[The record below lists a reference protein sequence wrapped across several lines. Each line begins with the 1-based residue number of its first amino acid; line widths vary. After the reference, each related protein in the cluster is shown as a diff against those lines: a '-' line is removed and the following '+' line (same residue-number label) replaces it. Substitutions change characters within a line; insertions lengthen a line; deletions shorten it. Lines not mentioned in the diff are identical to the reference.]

1 MIFKASR
8 LMIDKLRQQYIKDK
22 IQLIEISKDGV
33 ILDSDNNL
41 FKLTKGKTIFDVH
54 PFFESIQYHF
64 DEKSG
69 SEFTISCIN
78 LEIGNVTGIF
88 DLTIHV
94 QKDSV
99 IFSII
104 DFTAHYK
111 ISNTLSQEKNES
123 LIQSQIL
130 KEREE
135 FKNKFLAN
143 TSHELRT
150 PLNSIMGFSTILQRS
165 NLNETQL
172 HYLDIIKQ
180 SGEHLRNLIDDI
192 LDISKIEM
200 GRLKIQ
206 YNRFDFKKVIEFLND
221 TYIVKSKS
229 KNIVYT
235 CDIDKNIPQFLVGDK
250 IRLTQ
255 ILTNIIDNSLKFTH
269 SGHVNLNVRLLERKS
284 KNLKVE
290 FEIKD
295 TGIGIQEDKIDSIFE
310 SFTQTHDVNTYSGT
324 GLGLSI
330 VKSLI
335 NLMNGSLTVN
345 SKVDQGTTFKFIL
358 NFEFSANQKEETTLE
373 SKPKSS
379 LDGTKFNV
387 LIADDLESN
396 QLLLMKILADYGDY
410 YVDIVSNGDQV
421 IERLHQNPY
430 DLILMDL
437 KMPKMDGYETTRFIR
452 QSEIE
457 ELRNIPIIALTA
469 NVSPLEKEVCLGI
482 GMNEYIAKPF
492 NEKELI
498 KKMNNLLNKK
508 VN

>member
-1 MIFKASR
+1 
-8 LMIDKLRQQYIKDK
+8 MIDKLKQQYIQHK
-22 IQLIEISKDGV
+22 IQFIEISKDGI

-41 FKLTKGKTIFDVH
+41 FNLIKGKSIYDAH

-64 DEKSG
+64 NEKPG

-78 LEIGNVTGIF
+78 LDIGTFSGIF
-88 DLTIHV
+88 DLIIHV
-94 QKDSV
+94 EKDSV
-99 IFSII
+99 IFSVI

-206 YNRFDFKKVIEFLND
+206 YDRFDFFKVIELIND
-221 TYIVKSKS
+221 TYTVKAKTKNLEFSSK
-229 KNIVYT
+229 
-235 CDIDKNIPQFLVGDK
+235 IDKNIPKYLVGDK

-255 ILTNIIDNSLKFTH
+255 ILTNLLDNAVKFTH
-269 SGHVNLNVRLLERKS
+269 HGGVNLNVKLLERKS

-295 TGIGIQEDKIDSIFE
+295 TGIGIQDDKIDSIFE
-310 SFTQTHDVNTYSGT
+310 SFIQTHDVNTYGGT

-335 NLMNGSLTVN
+335 NLMDGSLKVE
-345 SKVDQGTTFKFIL
+345 SKVDKGTIFKFIL
-358 NFEFSANQKEETTLE
+358 NFEFSANQKEEEVVDL
-373 SKPKSS
+373 KPKSRN
-379 LDGTKFNV
+379 TENKFNV

-396 QLLLMKILADYGDY
+396 LLLLMKILADYGDY
-410 YVDIVSNGDQV
+410 YVDVVSNGDQV
-421 IERLHQNPY
+421 IERLHQNHY

-452 QSEIE
+452 QSKLE
-457 ELRNIPIIALTA
+457 EFKDIPIIALTA
-469 NVSPLEKEVCLGI
+469 NVSPLEKEICLGI
-482 GMNEYIAKPF
+482 GMNDYVAKPF

-498 KKMNNLLNKK
+498 KKMNTLLAKK
-508 VN
+508 AN

>member
-1 MIFKASR
+1 
-8 LMIDKLRQQYIKDK
+8 MIDKLKQQYIQDK
-22 IQLIEISKDGV
+22 IQFIEIRKDGV

-41 FKLTKGKTIFDVH
+41 FKVIKGKSIYDAH

-78 LEIGNVTGIF
+78 LDIGAYSGIF
-88 DLTIHV
+88 DLIIHV
-94 QKDSV
+94 EKDSV
-99 IFSII
+99 IFSVI

-206 YNRFDFKKVIEFLND
+206 YDRFDFFKVIELIND
-221 TYIVKSKS
+221 NYTVKTKT
-229 KNIVYT
+229 KNLIFT
-235 CDIDKNIPQFLVGDK
+235 CNVDKNIPKYLVGDK
-250 IRLTQ
+250 VRLTQ
-255 ILTNIIDNSLKFTH
+255 ILTNLLDNSVKFTH
-269 SGHVNLNVRLLERKS
+269 RGNVSLNIKLLERKS

-310 SFTQTHDVNTYSGT
+310 SFIQTHDVNTYGGT

-335 NLMNGSLTVN
+335 NLMNGSLNVE
-345 SKVDQGTTFKFIL
+345 SKVDTGTTFKFIL
-358 NFEFSANQKEETTLE
+358 NFDFSANQKEEDAIDL
-373 SKPKSS
+373 KPKSS
-379 LDGTKFNV
+379 NPEHKFNV

-396 QLLLMKILADYGDY
+396 LLLLMKILADYGDY

-452 QSEIE
+452 QSELE
-457 ELRNIPIIALTA
+457 EFKDIPIIALTA
-469 NVSPLEKEVCLGI
+469 NVSPLEKEICLGI
-482 GMNEYIAKPF
+482 GMNDYVAKPF

-498 KKMNNLLNKK
+498 KKMNSLLAN
-508 VN
+508 

>member
-1 MIFKASR
+1 
-8 LMIDKLRQQYIKDK
+8 
-22 IQLIEISKDGV
+22 
-33 ILDSDNNL
+33 
-41 FKLTKGKTIFDVH
+41 
-54 PFFESIQYHF
+54 
-64 DEKSG
+64 
-69 SEFTISCIN
+69 
-78 LEIGNVTGIF
+78 
-88 DLTIHV
+88 
-94 QKDSV
+94 
-99 IFSII
+99 
-104 DFTAHYK
+104 
-111 ISNTLSQEKNES
+111 

-165 NLNETQL
+165 NLNESQL

-206 YNRFDFKKVIEFLND
+206 YNRFDFFKVIELLDD
-221 TYIVKSKS
+221 TYTVKTKT
-229 KNIVYT
+229 KNINFI
-235 CDIDKNIPQFLVGDK
+235 CKIDKNIPRFLIGDK

-255 ILTNIIDNSLKFTH
+255 ILTNLLDNATKFTH
-269 SGHVNLNVRLLERKS
+269 SGGINLNVKLLERKS
-284 KNLKVE
+284 KDLKLE

-310 SFTQTHDVNTYSGT
+310 SFIQTHNINTYGGT

-330 VKSLI
+330 VKNLI
-335 NLMNGSLTVN
+335 NLMNGSINVS
-345 SKVDQGTTFKFIL
+345 SKEEEGTTFKVIL
-358 NFEFSANQKEETTLE
+358 NFEFSANQKEDTIVELNTQASTE
-373 SKPKSS
+373 
-379 LDGTKFNV
+379 GNKFSI

-396 QLLLMKILADYGDY
+396 LLLLMKILADYGDY

-452 QSEIE
+452 QSEVE
-457 ELRNIPIIALTA
+457 EFKDIPIIALTA

-482 GMNEYIAKPF
+482 GMNDYIAKPF

-498 KKMNNLLNKK
+498 KKMKNLLNKK
-508 VN
+508 AN

>member
-1 MIFKASR
+1 MIENIK
-8 LMIDKLRQQYIKDK
+8 QQYIKDK
-22 IQLIEISKDGV
+22 IQFIEVSKDGV

-41 FKLTKGKTIFDVH
+41 FTLNRGDSIYNVH

-64 DEKSG
+64 DEISG
-69 SEFTISCIN
+69 SEFTISCVN
-78 LEIGNVTGIF
+78 LEIGTISGIF
-88 DLTIHV
+88 DLIIHI
-94 QKDSV
+94 QKNSV

-104 DFTAHYK
+104 DFTAHYQ

-165 NLNETQL
+165 NLNDTQL

-206 YNRFDFKKVIEFLND
+206 SDRFDFFKVIDLITD
-221 TYIVKSKS
+221 TYTVKSS
-229 KNIVYT
+229 TKNIEFSSN
-235 CDIDKNIPQFLVGDK
+235 IDKNLPKYVVGDK

-255 ILTNIIDNSLKFTH
+255 ILTNLLDNAVKFTH
-269 SGHVNLNVRLLERKS
+269 RGNVSLNVRLLERKS

-290 FEIKD
+290 FEVKD
-295 TGIGIQEDKIDSIFE
+295 TGIGIQEDKIGSIFE
-310 SFTQTHDVNTYSGT
+310 SFIQTHDVNTYGGT

-330 VKSLI
+330 VKSLM
-335 NLMNGSLTVN
+335 NLMNGTLNVE
-345 SKVDQGTTFKFIL
+345 SKVNKGTTFKFIL
-358 NFEFSANQKEETTLE
+358 NFEFSANQKDDDVLGI
-373 SKPKSS
+373 KPKS
-379 LDGTKFNV
+379 TKAENKFNILV
-387 LIADDLESN
+387 ADDLESN
-396 QLLLMKILADYGDY
+396 LLLLMKILADYGDY

-452 QSEIE
+452 QSELE
-457 ELRNIPIIALTA
+457 DYKDIPIIALTA
-469 NVSPLEKEVCLGI
+469 NVSPLEKEICLGI
-482 GMNEYIAKPF
+482 GMNDYVAKPF

-498 KKMNNLLNKK
+498 KKMNKLLAKK
-508 VN
+508 AN

>member
-1 MIFKASR
+1 M
-8 LMIDKLRQQYIKDK
+8 
-22 IQLIEISKDGV
+22 SKDGV
-33 ILDSDNNL
+33 ILASDNNL
-41 FKLTKGKTIFDVH
+41 FNLKRGNSIYDVH

-64 DEKSG
+64 DEKPG
-69 SEFTISCIN
+69 SEFTISCVN
-78 LEIGNVTGIF
+78 LEIGTISGIF
-88 DLTIHV
+88 DLIIHI

-99 IFSII
+99 IFSIF
-104 DFTAHYK
+104 DFTAHYQ

-206 YNRFDFKKVIEFLND
+206 YERFDFLKVIEFIND
-221 TYIVKSKS
+221 TYTIKSKT
-229 KNIVYT
+229 KNIEFSSR
-235 CDIDKNIPQFLVGDK
+235 IDKTIPKYIVGDK

-255 ILTNIIDNSLKFTH
+255 ILTNLLDNAVKFTH
-269 SGHVNLNVRLLERKS
+269 RGNVSLNVRLLERKS

-295 TGIGIQEDKIDSIFE
+295 TGIGIQEDKIGSIFE
-310 SFTQTHDVNTYSGT
+310 SFIQTHDVNIYGGT

-335 NLMNGSLTVN
+335 NLMNGSLNVE
-345 SKVDQGTTFKFIL
+345 SKVDKGTTFKFIL
-358 NFEFSANQKEETTLE
+358 NFEFSANQKDDDTLDLKLKANKAE
-373 SKPKSS
+373 N
-379 LDGTKFNV
+379 KFNILV
-387 LIADDLESN
+387 ADDLESN
-396 QLLLMKILADYGDY
+396 LLLLMKILADYGDY

-421 IERLHQNPY
+421 IERLNQNPY

-452 QSEIE
+452 QSELE
-457 ELRNIPIIALTA
+457 EFKDIPIIALTA
-469 NVSPLEKEVCLGI
+469 NVSPLEKEICLGI
-482 GMNEYIAKPF
+482 GMNDYVAKPF

-498 KKMNNLLNKK
+498 KKMNSLLTKK
-508 VN
+508 AN

>member
-1 MIFKASR
+1 
-8 LMIDKLRQQYIKDK
+8 MIDNLRQQYIKDK

-69 SEFTISCIN
+69 SEFTISCLN
-78 LEIGNVTGIF
+78 LEIGSVTGIF

-94 QKDSV
+94 QKDNI
-99 IFSII
+99 IFSIV

-206 YNRFDFKKVIEFLND
+206 YDRFDFFKVLDLLEDTYTVKTKTKNIEFL
-221 TYIVKSKS
+221 TK
-229 KNIVYT
+229 
-235 CDIDKNIPQFLVGDK
+235 IDKNIPKYLVGDK

-255 ILTNIIDNSLKFTH
+255 ILTNLLDNAVKFTDNG
-269 SGHVNLNVRLLERKS
+269 SVNLIIRLLERKS
-284 KNLKVE
+284 KFLKIE
-290 FEIKD
+290 FEIQD
-295 TGIGIQEDKIDSIFE
+295 TGIGIQEDKIESIFE
-310 SFTQTHDVNTYSGT
+310 SFTQTHDANIYGGT

-335 NLMNGSLTVN
+335 NLMNGSFTVK
-345 SKVDQGTTFKFIL
+345 SKEGQGTTFKFIL
-358 NFEFSANQKEETTLE
+358 GFEFSGNQKEDTPIELN
-373 SKPKSS
+373 PKVNTE
-379 LDGTKFNV
+379 GNKFNV

-469 NVSPLEKEVCLGI
+469 NVAPLEKEVCLGI
-482 GMNEYIAKPF
+482 GMNDYIAKPF

-498 KKMNNLLNKK
+498 KKMNVLLNKK
-508 VN
+508 AN

>member
-1 MIFKASR
+1 
-8 LMIDKLRQQYIKDK
+8 MIDKLKQQYIQDK
-22 IQLIEISKDGV
+22 IQFIEINKDGV

-41 FKLTKGKTIFDVH
+41 FKVIKGKSIYDAH

-64 DEKSG
+64 DEKPT

-78 LEIGNVTGIF
+78 LDIGMYSGIF
-88 DLTIHV
+88 DLIIHV
-94 QKDSV
+94 EKDSV
-99 IFSII
+99 IFSVI

-206 YNRFDFKKVIEFLND
+206 YNRFDFFKVIELIND
-221 TYIVKSKS
+221 TYTVKTKTKSIEFSSK
-229 KNIVYT
+229 
-235 CDIDKNIPQFLVGDK
+235 IDKTIPRYLVGDK

-255 ILTNIIDNSLKFTH
+255 ILTNLLDNAVKFTH
-269 SGHVNLNVRLLERKS
+269 RGDVSLNIILLERKS

-310 SFTQTHDVNTYSGT
+310 SFIQTHDVNTYGGT

-335 NLMNGSLTVN
+335 NLMNGSLNVE
-345 SKVDQGTTFKFIL
+345 SKIDKGTTFKFIL
-358 NFEFSANQKEETTLE
+358 NFEFSANQKEEEVVDL
-373 SKPKSS
+373 KAKSS
-379 LDGTKFNV
+379 NSENKFNV

-396 QLLLMKILADYGDY
+396 LLLLMKILADYGDY

-457 ELRNIPIIALTA
+457 EFKDIPIIALTA
-469 NVSPLEKEVCLGI
+469 NVSPLEKEICLGI
-482 GMNEYIAKPF
+482 GMNDYVAKPF

-498 KKMNNLLNKK
+498 KKMNSLLAKK
-508 VN
+508 AN

>member
-1 MIFKASR
+1 MIE
-8 LMIDKLRQQYIKDK
+8 KLKQQYIKDK
-22 IQLIEISKDGV
+22 IQFIEISKNGT

-41 FKLTKGKTIFDVH
+41 FNINKGDSIYDLH

-64 DEKSG
+64 DEKPG
-69 SEFTISCIN
+69 SEFTISCVN
-78 LEIGNVTGIF
+78 LEIGTISGIF
-88 DLTIHV
+88 DLIIHI

-99 IFSII
+99 IFSIF
-104 DFTAHYK
+104 DFTAHYQ

-165 NLNETQL
+165 NLNVTQL

-206 YNRFDFKKVIEFLND
+206 YDRFDFFKVLELIND
-221 TYIVKSKS
+221 TYKVKTKT
-229 KNIVYT
+229 KNLIFTSNV
-235 CDIDKNIPQFLVGDK
+235 DKNIPKYLVGDK
-250 IRLTQ
+250 VRLTQ
-255 ILTNIIDNSLKFTH
+255 ILTNVLDNAVKFTH
-269 SGHVNLNVRLLERKS
+269 SGSVQLNVKLLERKS
-284 KNLKVE
+284 KNLKIE

-295 TGIGIQEDKIDSIFE
+295 TGIGIQEDKINSIFE
-310 SFTQTHDVNTYSGT
+310 SFIQTHDVNTYGGT

-330 VKSLI
+330 VKRLI
-335 NLMNGSLTVN
+335 NLMSGSLNVE
-345 SKVDQGTTFKFIL
+345 SKVDKGTTFKFIL
-358 NFEFSANQKEETTLE
+358 IFDFSANQKDEDVLAI
-373 SKPKSS
+373 KPKANKAEN
-379 LDGTKFNV
+379 KFNILV
-387 LIADDLESN
+387 ADDLESN
-396 QLLLMKILADYGDY
+396 LLLLMKILADYGGY

-421 IERLHQNPY
+421 IERLHKNPY

-452 QSEIE
+452 QSEFE
-457 ELRNIPIIALTA
+457 EFKDIPIIALTA
-469 NVSPLEKEVCLGI
+469 NVSPLEKEICLGI
-482 GMNEYIAKPF
+482 GMNDYVAKPF

-498 KKMNNLLNKK
+498 KKMNSLLAKK
-508 VN
+508 AN

>member
-1 MIFKASR
+1 MIE
-8 LMIDKLRQQYIKDK
+8 KLKQQYIKDK
-22 IQLIEISKDGV
+22 IQFIEVSKDGV

-41 FKLTKGKTIFDVH
+41 FNIKKGDSIHDVH

-64 DEKSG
+64 EEKPG
-69 SEFTISCIN
+69 SEFTISCVN
-78 LEIGNVTGIF
+78 LELGAISGIF
-88 DLTIHV
+88 DLIINV
-94 QKDSV
+94 QKDSI
-99 IFSII
+99 IFSMI
-104 DFTAHYK
+104 DFTAHYQ

-165 NLNETQL
+165 NLNESQL

-206 YNRFDFKKVIEFLND
+206 YDRFDFFKVMELIKDTYTIKTKTKNIEFS
-221 TYIVKSKS
+221 IK
-229 KNIVYT
+229 
-235 CDIDKNIPQFLVGDK
+235 IDKNIPKYIVGDK

-255 ILTNIIDNSLKFTH
+255 ILTNILDNAVKFTDRGNI
-269 SGHVNLNVRLLERKS
+269 SLNVKLLERKS

-290 FEIKD
+290 FEIED
-295 TGIGIQEDKIDSIFE
+295 TGIGIQEDKIGSIFE
-310 SFTQTHDVNTYSGT
+310 SFIQTHDVNTYGGT

-335 NLMNGSLTVN
+335 NLMNGSLNVE
-345 SKVDQGTTFKFIL
+345 SKINKGTTFKFIL
-358 NFEFSANQKEETTLE
+358 NFEFSANQKDDDALE
-373 SKPKSS
+373 YKPK
-379 LDGTKFNV
+379 THKEEHKFNILV
-387 LIADDLESN
+387 ADDLESN
-396 QLLLMKILADYGDY
+396 LLLLMKILADYGDY

-421 IERLHQNPY
+421 IERLNQNSY

-452 QSEIE
+452 QSELE
-457 ELRNIPIIALTA
+457 EYRDIPIIALTA
-469 NVSPLEKEVCLGI
+469 NVSPLEKEICLRI
-482 GMNEYIAKPF
+482 GMNDYVAKPF

-498 KKMNNLLNKK
+498 KKMNNLLAEKAS
-508 VN
+508 

>member
-1 MIFKASR
+1 MIE
-8 LMIDKLRQQYIKDK
+8 KLKQQYIKDK
-22 IQLIEISKDGV
+22 IQFIEISKDGV

-41 FKLTKGKTIFDVH
+41 FKLTKGDSIYDVH

-64 DEKSG
+64 DEKPG

-78 LEIGNVTGIF
+78 LQLGTITGIF
-88 DLTIHV
+88 DLIIHI
-94 QKDSV
+94 QKDS
-99 IFSII
+99 IIISII

-165 NLNETQL
+165 NLNESQL

-206 YNRFDFKKVIEFLND
+206 YNRFDFFKVIELLND
-221 TYIVKSKS
+221 TYTVKTKT
-229 KNIVYT
+229 KNINFT
-235 CDIDKNIPQFLVGDK
+235 CKIDKNIPRFLVGDK

-255 ILTNIIDNSLKFTH
+255 ILTNLLDNATKFTH
-269 SGHVNLNVRLLERKS
+269 SGSISLDVKLLERKS
-284 KNLKVE
+284 KNLKLE
-290 FEIKD
+290 FVVKD
-295 TGIGIQEDKIDSIFE
+295 TGIGIQEDKIDTIFE
-310 SFTQTHDVNTYSGT
+310 SFIQTHNINTYGGT

-330 VKSLI
+330 VKNLV
-335 NLMNGSLTVN
+335 NLMNGSINVS
-345 SKVDQGTTFKFIL
+345 SKEEEGTTFKVVL
-358 NFEFSANQKEETTLE
+358 NFEFSANQKEDKIEELN
-373 SKPKSS
+373 PKSNTE
-379 LDGTKFNV
+379 GNKFNV

-396 QLLLMKILADYGDY
+396 LLLLMKILADYGDY

-452 QSEIE
+452 QSEVE
-457 ELRNIPIIALTA
+457 EFKNIPIIALTA

-482 GMNEYIAKPF
+482 GMNDYIAKPF

-508 VN
+508 AN

>member
-1 MIFKASR
+1 MIE
-8 LMIDKLRQQYIKDK
+8 KLKQQYIKDK
-22 IQLIEISKDGV
+22 IQFIEVSKEGV

-41 FKLTKGKTIFDVH
+41 FNIKKGDSIYDMH

-64 DEKSG
+64 EEKPG
-69 SEFTISCIN
+69 SEFTISCVN
-78 LEIGNVTGIF
+78 LEIGTISGIF
-88 DLTIHV
+88 DLIIHI
-94 QKDSV
+94 QKDSI
-99 IFSII
+99 IFSMI
-104 DFTAHYK
+104 DFTAHYQ

-123 LIQSQIL
+123 LIQSHIL
-130 KEREE
+130 REREE

-165 NLNETQL
+165 NLNDNQL

-206 YNRFDFKKVIEFLND
+206 YDRFDFFKVIDLINE
-221 TYIVKSKS
+221 TYKVKAKT
-229 KNIVYT
+229 KNIEFSSN
-235 CDIDKNIPQFLVGDK
+235 IDKKLPKYMIGDK
-250 IRLTQ
+250 IRLAQ
-255 ILTNIIDNSLKFTH
+255 ILTNLLDNAVKFTH
-269 SGHVNLNVRLLERKS
+269 QGIVSLNVRLLERKS

-295 TGIGIQEDKIDSIFE
+295 TGIGIQEDKIGSIFE
-310 SFTQTHDVNTYSGT
+310 SFIQTHDVNTYGGT

-335 NLMNGSLTVN
+335 NLMNGSLNVE
-345 SKVDQGTTFKFIL
+345 SKVNKGTTFKFIL
-358 NFEFSANQKEETTLE
+358 NFDFSANQKDDDVLDV
-373 SKPKSS
+373 KPKP
-379 LDGTKFNV
+379 TNAENKFNILV
-387 LIADDLESN
+387 ADDLESN
-396 QLLLMKILADYGDY
+396 LLLLMKILADYGDY

-421 IERLHQNPY
+421 IERLNQNPY

-452 QSEIE
+452 ESELE
-457 ELRNIPIIALTA
+457 EYKDIPIIALTA
-469 NVSPLEKEVCLGI
+469 NVSPLEKEICLGI
-482 GMNEYIAKPF
+482 GMNDYVAKPF
-492 NEKELI
+492 KEKELI
-498 KKMNNLLNKK
+498 KKMNFLLAKK
-508 VN
+508 AN

>member
-1 MIFKASR
+1 
-8 LMIDKLRQQYIKDK
+8 MIDKLKQQYIKDK
-22 IQLIEISKDGV
+22 IQFIEITMDGV

-41 FKLTKGKTIFDVH
+41 FNLIKGKSIYDAH

-64 DEKSG
+64 DEKPG

-78 LEIGNVTGIF
+78 LDISTFSGIF
-88 DLTIHV
+88 DLIIHIE
-94 QKDSV
+94 KDSV
-99 IFSII
+99 IFSVI

-206 YNRFDFKKVIEFLND
+206 YDRFDFFKVIELIND
-221 TYIVKSKS
+221 TYTIKTKTKSIEFSS
-229 KNIVYT
+229 K
-235 CDIDKNIPQFLVGDK
+235 IDKTIPKYLVGDK

-255 ILTNIIDNSLKFTH
+255 ILTNLLDNAVKFTH
-269 SGHVNLNVRLLERKS
+269 RGNVSLNIKLLERKS

-310 SFTQTHDVNTYSGT
+310 SFIQTHDVNTYGGT

-335 NLMNGSLTVN
+335 NLMNGSLNVE
-345 SKVDQGTTFKFIL
+345 SKVDKGTTFKFIL
-358 NFEFSANQKEETTLE
+358 NFEFSANQKEEDAVDL
-373 SKPKSS
+373 KPKSS
-379 LDGTKFNV
+379 NTEHKFNV

-396 QLLLMKILADYGDY
+396 LLLLMKILADYGDY

-452 QSEIE
+452 QSELE
-457 ELRNIPIIALTA
+457 EFKDIPIIALTA
-469 NVSPLEKEVCLGI
+469 NVSPLEKEICLGI
-482 GMNEYIAKPF
+482 GMNDDVAKPF

-498 KKMNNLLNKK
+498 KKMNSLLAKK
-508 VN
+508 GN

>member
-1 MIFKASR
+1 MIE
-8 LMIDKLRQQYIKDK
+8 KLKQQYIKDK
-22 IQLIEISKDGV
+22 IQFIEVSKDGV
-33 ILDSDNNL
+33 ILACDNNL
-41 FKLTKGKTIFDVH
+41 FNLKKGNSIYDVH

-64 DEKSG
+64 DEKPG
-69 SEFTISCIN
+69 SEFTISCVN
-78 LEIGNVTGIF
+78 LEIGTFSGIF
-88 DLTIHV
+88 DLIIHI

-99 IFSII
+99 IFSIF
-104 DFTAHYK
+104 DFTAHYQ

-206 YNRFDFKKVIEFLND
+206 YERFNFLKVIELIND
-221 TYIVKSKS
+221 TYTIKSKT
-229 KNIVYT
+229 KNIEFSSR
-235 CDIDKNIPQFLVGDK
+235 IDKTIPKYIVGDK

-255 ILTNIIDNSLKFTH
+255 ILTNLLDNAVKFTH
-269 SGHVNLNVRLLERKS
+269 RGNVSLNVRLLERKS

-295 TGIGIQEDKIDSIFE
+295 TGIGIQEDKIGSIFE
-310 SFTQTHDVNTYSGT
+310 SFIQTHDVNIYGGT

-335 NLMNGSLTVN
+335 NLMNGSLNVE
-345 SKVDQGTTFKFIL
+345 SKVDKGTTFKFIL
-358 NFEFSANQKEETTLE
+358 TFEFSANQKDDNTLDL
-373 SKPKSS
+373 KPKANK
-379 LDGTKFNV
+379 TENKFNILV
-387 LIADDLESN
+387 ADDLESN
-396 QLLLMKILADYGDY
+396 LLLLMKILADYGDY

-421 IERLHQNPY
+421 IERLNQNPY

-437 KMPKMDGYETTRFIR
+437 KMPKMNGYETTRFIR
-452 QSEIE
+452 QSELE
-457 ELRNIPIIALTA
+457 DFKDIPIIALTA
-469 NVSPLEKEVCLGI
+469 NVSPLEKEICLGI
-482 GMNEYIAKPF
+482 GMNDYVAKPF

-498 KKMNNLLNKK
+498 KKMNSLLIKK
-508 VN
+508 AN